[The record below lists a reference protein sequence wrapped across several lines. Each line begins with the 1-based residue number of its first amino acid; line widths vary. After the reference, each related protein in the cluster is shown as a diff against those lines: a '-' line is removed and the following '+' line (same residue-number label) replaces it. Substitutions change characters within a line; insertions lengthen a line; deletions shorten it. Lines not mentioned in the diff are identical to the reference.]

1 MNEIKPPT
9 KPTKNW
15 YEEFG
20 IRYRRPRVKLKHIKK
35 LLKSAWPPEI
45 EMRED
50 PSRKTTE
57 LILRFP
63 ACSSDLPVE
72 AREIYFQ
79 NGTTVEKAFQ
89 YVLRNTILS
98 TDQRKG
104 RAQLASL
111 GYNSLRATWFHILKS
126 LYLEQFNPSADKKL
140 RKSIWSLDVATSLRR
155 GNKKEEEKASASE
168 IDDKHLRQRYEE
180 LLSDARLVHET
191 VAAFRTQGQDAKAS
205 ASEADIR
212 TKLWESVG
220 KRFSGRRTAYL
231 IFTGDV
237 FRMLS
242 KAEQRGA
249 PVRLHFHTD
258 WRPEDLATALL
269 AREEGQDYK
278 RVKKTLNRIA
288 RNLTTASN

>member
-1 MNEIKPPT
+1 MDQIKPPT

-35 LLKSAWPPEI
+35 VLKSAWPPEI
-45 EMRED
+45 ELHED
-50 PSRKTTE
+50 LSRKTTE

-63 ACSSDLPVE
+63 ACSADIPTE

-79 NGTTVEKAFQ
+79 QGKTLEKAFQ
-89 YVLRNTILS
+89 YVLRNTILP
-98 TDQRKG
+98 TDQRTG

-126 LYLEQFNPSADKKL
+126 LYLEQHHPDADQKL
-140 RKSIWSLDVATSLRR
+140 RKSILSLDATTSLPR
-155 GNKKEEEKASASE
+155 GNKKEKERASASA
-168 IDDKHLRQRYEE
+168 IDDENLRHRYEE

-191 VAAFRTQGQDAKAS
+191 VAALGIENPDKKANAS
-205 ASEADIR
+205 ATEIR
-212 TKLWESVG
+212 AKLWGSIG
-220 KRFSGRRTAYL
+220 KQLSGSRTAYL

-242 KAEQRGA
+242 KAEQSGA
-249 PVRLHFHTD
+249 PVRLHVHTD
-258 WRPEDLATALL
+258 WQPEDLATALL
-269 AREEGQDYK
+269 AREEGKGYK
-278 RVKKTLNRIA
+278 TIKKTLKRIA
-288 RNLTTASN
+288 RNSVTASE